1 MDQSNQFNK
10 QNNKTY
16 LQHKKERREKK
27 KIAKRDVSCEDVIFI
42 FEKVLEGWST
52 IRIYNT
58 IIQSN
63 PTSGI
68 TKEKTEKYATGN
80 CKIYEKEVSSKQQF
94 QYYTELREK
103 EKERNAVKD
112 KKNKKK
118 AQTTTNRK
126 T

>member
-1 MDQSNQFNK
+1 MDQSNQFNQ

-16 LQHKKERREKK
+16 IQHKKERREKK

-63 PTSGI
+63 PASGI
-68 TKEKTEKYATGN
+68 TKEKTEKFATGN

-103 EKERNAVKD
+103 VYQFHK
-112 KKNKKK
+112 
-118 AQTTTNRK
+118 TT
-126 T
+126 

>member
-1 MDQSNQFNK
+1 MDQSNQSN
-10 QNNKTY
+10 QSQY

-27 KIAKRDVSCEDVIFI
+27 KMAKRDVSGEDIIFI

-80 CKIYEKEVSSKQQF
+80 CKIYEKEVSNKQQF

-103 EKERNAVKD
+103 VYQFHKFSSSTFKRD
-112 KKNKKK
+112 
-118 AQTTTNRK
+118 T
-126 T
+126 

>member
-1 MDQSNQFNK
+1 MEPFNQNNQSNQS
-10 QNNKTY
+10 QY

-27 KIAKRDVSCEDVIFI
+27 KIAKRDVSGEDIIFI

-103 EKERNAVKD
+103 VYQFHKT
-112 KKNKKK
+112 NKVV
-118 AQTTTNRK
+118 
-126 T
+126 

>member
-1 MDQSNQFNK
+1 MDQSTQYNQS
-10 QNNKTY
+10 QY

-27 KIAKRDVSCEDVIFI
+27 KMSKRDVSGEDIIFI

-58 IIQSN
+58 IFQSN

-80 CKIYEKEVSSKQQF
+80 CKIYEKEVAIKERF
-94 QYYTELREK
+94 QYYNELREK
-103 EKERNAVKD
+103 VYQFHKLD
-112 KKNKKK
+112 K
-118 AQTTTNRK
+118 
-126 T
+126 